1 MIRAALIPAGVL
13 AFCSVGLATATA
25 DPGPAPAQDS
35 AVAYLIGSC
44 YDPSQPVVEQPQTL
58 VYGCDHTSVMVDMT
72 WTSWDAEGARGTGI
86 DDAVECQPNCA
97 EGPRITYPIVVHA
110 WNPRPAS
117 AEGCPAGV
125 QFYRDY
131 TVAYPEGAPP
141 WVQPGTSWTEDV
153 DYFWLD
159 GVPAVHFKNQEP
171 LSCTPLS

>member
-131 TVAYPEGAPP
+131 TVAYPEGRRRGCSRGR
-141 WVQPGTSWTEDV
+141 PGPRTWTTSGST
-153 DYFWLD
+153 
-159 GVPAVHFKNQEP
+159 GCRR
-171 LSCTPLS
+171 CTSRTRNLCRAHP